1 MLIKN
6 NHNISILYLI
16 LLISGIYTNAA
27 SSSGQIET
35 TKECVSIQ
43 DLNKTIAQIFHDN
56 PVYNTIVGQSVFGK
70 KVVIRKYAHII
81 HSNQCRDID
90 LSKYKLP
97 EIFTLFYAV
106 LNRHILPTVSKGL
119 PTKKYSNPVLIFT
132 LPKYRQAWKEGFY
145 VEKLDENSFSIPV
158 NQNILHWSLSQL
170 YSQVSLAIRDYFDG
184 DYLFT
189 LRLTHPDGT
198 RVQPPDIAPFIQS
211 GERPDLDWLNQLAQ
225 CVTPGIDL
233 VCTVLGKI
241 QVKEDT
247 PFNISAEMEGHITVE
262 DLTGEIDRMLMYN
275 NKSRDVTLYSGNAEV
290 KELGVGSRMNELHN
304 GRFISEGMEFQVPS
318 EHSVTIT
325 SYLPTALTEL
335 MISYQNIPKALTIPI
350 FVNGVFDDYFYT
362 DFALDQLG
370 IKRKKGENTPLCQ
383 AAQLLSLHQELKQ
396 KHIRLLYKTFARKI
410 HVVQDNDAQN
420 LRDILLRGCLEEG
433 DLNILQTWLDK
444 FRAHN
449 INICIDADQMFRTI
463 EGYERQRGWDI
474 WAYKDPIPSRKFGIR
489 HYLNYP
495 TPPFS
500 IDDLHDYRY
509 SFRHGYR
516 SSSVRDFLLSVGKYN
531 EYNTVEE
538 YNKLVAAVES
548 ADNHTTTD
556 KISWVAL
563 SDNWYT
569 SVSLVILLSP
579 ANDIFVVEYG
589 V

>member
-1 MLIKN
+1 MLIQS

-16 LLISGIYTNAA
+16 LVISGIYTNAA

-43 DLNKTIAQIFHDN
+43 DLNKTIAQIFRDN

-119 PTKKYSNPVLIFT
+119 PTNKYSNPVLIFT

-145 VEKLDENSFSIPV
+145 VEKIDENSFSIPV

-211 GERPDLDWLNQLAQ
+211 GEKPDLDRLNQLAQ

-241 QVKEDT
+241 QVKEHT

-290 KELGVGSRMNELHN
+290 KELGVGSRMNTLHN

-318 EHSVTIT
+318 EHGVSIT
-325 SYLPTALTEL
+325 SDTLTTL
-335 MISYQNIPKALTIPI
+335 IRYMTSYHDMPKALTIPI

-396 KHIRLLYKTFARKI
+396 KHIRPLYKTFARKI
-410 HVVQDNDAQN
+410 HVVQDNDAPN

-444 FRAHN
+444 FRAYN
-449 INICIDADQMFRTI
+449 INIDTDADQMLRTI
-463 EGYERQRGWDI
+463 QESQRGGWDI
-474 WAYKDPIPSRKFGIR
+474 WAHKHPIPRRKFGIR

-495 TPPFS
+495 TPPSRRDYLFGSTFS
-500 IDDLHDYRY
+500 T
-509 SFRHGYR
+509 FG
-516 SSSVRDFLLSVGKYN
+516 DFLETAGRYNKYN
-531 EYNTVEE
+531 TIEE

-548 ADNHTTTD
+548 ADNHATSD

-563 SDNWYT
+563 SDNRYT
-569 SVSLVILLSP
+569 GMCHQVHLVILLSP

-589 V
+589 R